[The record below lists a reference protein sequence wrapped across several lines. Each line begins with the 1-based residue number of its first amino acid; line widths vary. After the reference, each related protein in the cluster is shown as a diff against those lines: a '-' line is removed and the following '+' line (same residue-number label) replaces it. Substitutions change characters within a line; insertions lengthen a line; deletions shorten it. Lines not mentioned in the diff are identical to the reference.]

1 MFFMLYNI
9 NIINDTD
16 RYSRE
21 YNRRATVN
29 FKYDDLHA
37 ICFDGNEIESVAIV
51 PMVRHDW

>member
-1 MFFMLYNI
+1 MLYNI

-29 FKYDDLHA
+29 FKYNDLHA
-37 ICFDGNEIESVAIV
+37 ICSDGNEIESVAIV